1 MSHTTSK
8 GQRRGPCLGLS
19 NSTSLISAVTVQ
31 TVEGLKKSLGL
42 SAWFNKS
49 EIKTPKTMAQCLF
62 APKSLWLYYSIEHI
76 YTNNPPLD
84 SITSLVLHLTTI
96 LAF

>member
-8 GQRRGPCLGLS
+8 GQRRDPCLGLS

-42 SAWFNKS
+42 SA
-49 EIKTPKTMAQCLF
+49 
-62 APKSLWLYYSIEHI
+62 
-76 YTNNPPLD
+76 
-84 SITSLVLHLTTI
+84 
-96 LAF
+96 